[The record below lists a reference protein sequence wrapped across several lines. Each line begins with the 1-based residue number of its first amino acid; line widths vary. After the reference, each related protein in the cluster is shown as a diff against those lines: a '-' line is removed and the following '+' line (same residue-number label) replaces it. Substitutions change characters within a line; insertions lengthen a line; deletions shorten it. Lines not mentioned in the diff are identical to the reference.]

1 MISRKNN
8 VLGIIL
14 AGGIGS
20 RLYPMSSIGSKHFL
34 SIYDKPMIFYPL
46 SVLMLAGIKDF
57 VIVKKKKNVST
68 YKKILKNSKSLGISI
83 KYKIQNRALGIAHGL
98 KIGSKNTKKDI
109 ALILGDNIFYGH
121 GFNIILNKLMDFK
134 SDGQILITQ
143 VNNPKNFGV
152 LKYNKNKLPIKIIE
166 KPKKFIGTDAVV
178 GLYFYKNL
186 VLKYLNLIKPSK
198 RGELEITD
206 FNNLLLN
213 KKLITYQRL
222 GRGFAWLDT
231 GDPSRLLE
239 ASNFIEIIEKRQGF
253 KVACLEEIA
262 LNQNFISKT
271 QFINVVN
278 KMPNSEYKMYL
289 KNLI

>member
-1 MISRKNN
+1 MKKKN
-8 VLGIIL
+8 VLGVIM

-57 VIVKKKKNVST
+57 IIVTQKENIKT
-68 YKKILKNSKSLGISI
+68 YKKILNNSNKLGINI
-83 KYKIQNRALGIAHGL
+83 KYKIQNKALGIAHGL
-98 KIGSKNTKKDI
+98 KIASKNSKKDI

-121 GFNIILNKLMDFK
+121 GFNIILKNFMKFE
-134 SDGQILITQ
+134 SEGQILINQ
-143 VNNPKNFGV
+143 VRDPKNFGV
-152 LKYNKNKLPIKIIE
+152 LSYDKKGLPFKIIE
-166 KPKKFIGTDAVV
+166 KPKKFISNDAVV
-178 GLYFYKNL
+178 GLYFYKNSI
-186 VLKYLNLIKPSK
+186 LKYLDKLRLSNRK
-198 RGELEITD
+198 EFEITD
-206 FNNLLLN
+206 FNNILIK
-213 KKLITYQRL
+213 KKLITYQRI

-262 LNQNFISKT
+262 LRQNFISKK
-271 QFINVVN
+271 QFINLL
-278 KMPNSEYKMYL
+278 KIIPDSDYKKYL